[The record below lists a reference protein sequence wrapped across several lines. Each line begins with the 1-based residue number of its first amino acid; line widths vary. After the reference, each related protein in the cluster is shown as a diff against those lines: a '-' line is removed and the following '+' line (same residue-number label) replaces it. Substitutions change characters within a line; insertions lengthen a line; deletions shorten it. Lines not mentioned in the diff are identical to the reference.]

1 MLVGAS
7 LAPRPHRRRVDV
19 GPELLQRFLRDHEQ
33 VIAAVAGELAGPA
46 VGRALDAA
54 TGRVVGPAP
63 SALVVVTSA
72 RVFAVRRHPGGRL
85 DRMVWDCGRVDVD
98 AVTAIRDFVV
108 IGTGASCVV
117 FRPHHRG
124 GVEHLVAAM

>member
-1 MLVGAS
+1 M
-7 LAPRPHRRRVDV
+7 DV
-19 GPELLQRFLRDHEQ
+19 GPELLQQFLRDHEQ
-33 VIAAVAGELAGPA
+33 VIASVAGELAGPA

-54 TGRVVGPAP
+54 TGRVIGPAP

-85 DRMVWDCGRVDVD
+85 DRIVWEGGRVDVD
-98 AVTAIRDFVV
+98 PTAIRDFVV
-108 IGTGASCVV
+108 IGTGVSCVV

-124 GVEHLVAAM
+124 GVKHLVAAM